1 MASSSAELD
10 YPWFRLVEEGDHL
23 EQGDILESC
32 PVFSPP
38 NELAEHHLEPE
49 AKVPFNCEYP
59 DVLVMSQ
66 SCDLE
71 KGREKVEDVLFCA
84 VWQPSDFAEG
94 TFSKLDGW
102 ENARKGIFP
111 AYHVLARCDLP
122 GNEREPRVVDFRRVH
137 SLPIEF
143 VRKRAA
149 LAPHLRLLPPY
160 REHLSQAFA
169 RYFMRVGLPVDIP
182 PFKDR
187 S

>member
-1 MASSSAELD
+1 MASSAAELD
-10 YPWFRLVEEGDHL
+10 YPWFRLVEEDHL
-23 EQGDILESC
+23 EQGDILDSC

-38 NELAEHHLEPE
+38 NELAEHDLAPE
-49 AKVPFNCEYP
+49 ARVPFNCDRP

-71 KGREKVEDVLFCA
+71 KGREKVEEVLLCA
-84 VWQPSDFAEG
+84 VWQRSDFTEG
-94 TFSKLDGW
+94 TLSKLDDW
-102 ENARKGIFP
+102 ENARKGRFP
-111 AYHVLARCDLP
+111 AYHVLARCDQP
-122 GNEREPRVVDFRRVH
+122 GKEREPRVVDFRRVY

-143 VRKRAA
+143 VRKRAG

-182 PFKDR
+182 PFKDGA
-187 S
+187 